1 MGDLVTRKS
10 LLTTWRKALF
20 GLFIGGSLIVGVLLM
35 VVGSMSTTS
44 DNWSMVGIG
53 LISFE
58 LIAILAGF
66 IWIALLLMSSDRIE
80 QHEDGSLSNP

>member
-53 LISFE
+53 LIAFE
-58 LIAILAGF
+58 VIAILAGF